1 MKYNLHFMKPN
12 FIKSNGE
19 TGLVKI
25 IEVETESL
33 PRLGETIV
41 LRRTIDQPR
50 DLPKGVETS
59 GERNDTEIKG
69 TVYEVI
75 RNVHQNFSVID
86 TPQDPPK
93 RVHYFDSYN
102 DFNRLSLSKDRN
114 PVVKVLIT
122 K

>member
-1 MKYNLHFMKPN
+1 MKYKLRFMTRMEGGRLEKA
-12 FIKSNGE
+12 
-19 TGLVKI
+19 

-33 PRLGETIV
+33 PRIGETIV
-41 LRRTIDQPR
+41 LRRTIDQAR
-50 DLPKGVETS
+50 NLPKGVETS